1 MTTTCELCGREIKGV
16 PYSLTID
23 HVKVIVCKSCAN
35 KYKDAQPLRKS
46 TPRSLPIKQ
55 RIFTPTVRPPREL
68 RYTVVDDYAQL
79 IREARE
85 MLGLT
90 REVLARM
97 VGEKESVIKKIEDG
111 RLIPSIDLARKL
123 ERVLKINLVIE
134 ETTEEELY
142 TYETPHHTYELTLGD
157 IVEIKKPKEKTR

>member
-23 HVKVIVCKSCAN
+23 RVKVIVCKSCAS
-35 KYKDAQPLRKS
+35 KYKDAQPLKRS
-46 TPRSLPIKQ
+46 TPKVSPTRQ
-55 RIFTPTVRPPREL
+55 RVFSYTSRPPREL
-68 RYTVVDDYAQL
+68 KYTVVDDYAQL
-79 IREARE
+79 IKEARE

-90 REVLARM
+90 REVLAKM

-111 RLIPSIDLARKL
+111 KLIPSIELARKL
-123 ERVLKINLVIE
+123 ERVLKINLIIE

-157 IVEIKKPKEKTR
+157 VVEIKKPKEKSR